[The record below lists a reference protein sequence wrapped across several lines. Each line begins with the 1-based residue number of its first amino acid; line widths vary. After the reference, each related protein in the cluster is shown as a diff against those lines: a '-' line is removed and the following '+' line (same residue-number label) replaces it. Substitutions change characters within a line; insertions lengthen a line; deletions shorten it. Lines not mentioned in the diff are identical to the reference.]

1 MRVRWLIPLMSIVF
15 IHSSV
20 GAIEQPL
27 PLPKSIEK
35 FELQD
40 QFDAKAELQA
50 QTRWLL
56 FAMDMDG
63 YGIIKEVFPAS
74 PKVASFEKEGFLV
87 SDISKMP
94 SLIAKMMAIP
104 KMKKYNFRLVLDRKG
119 EVTKDWPR
127 QEKGLALIEL
137 KEFQVVS
144 VKYLKDR
151 KDLEGFLASLP

>member
-1 MRVRWLIPLMSIVF
+1 MRVRWFLPLMSIVF

-40 QFDAKAELQA
+40 QFDSKAELQS

-63 YGIIKEVFPAS
+63 YGIIKEVFPTS

-137 KEFQVVS
+137 KEFQVVG

-151 KDLEGFLASLP
+151 KDLEEFLGSLP